1 MLSRLN
7 HTQMLRYAGLFTWA
21 SVGIPLV
28 SSIDFHGG
36 MPSGDLLGW
45 WIGYLGFGLCYWL
58 LTRGIGRRQAR
69 TADYALLLVVTI
81 CAVAV
86 SHFSGSGLAGG
97 LLLAI
102 AGVLPWYLPLGVG
115 IGWLL
120 LQNLALIPIFWT
132 AFEAVSRTDPN
143 YEGSPLRDAVLQA
156 VIFIGYSSFAFIA
169 GLVARR
175 QAEAREEQRRLNAEL
190 RATRALLAES
200 SRINERMRISR
211 ELHDL
216 LGHHLTALSL
226 NLEVASHMSQGR
238 VQEHVR
244 QAQSLAKLLL
254 TDVREAVSQL
264 REDDAI
270 DLTEALRSVVDGV
283 PGLDVQLDIPEQFH
297 VEQPERAHLLLRL
310 AQEAITNA
318 VRHAQ
323 ARRLI
328 LSVADDGDD
337 LLMTARDDGRG
348 ADQFRSGN
356 GLNGMRERLEQ
367 IGGQL
372 DIETARGA
380 GFCVR
385 MRIPGRGLDL
395 SPPREINLV
404 GKSNQAAG
412 PGFDTESM
420 NSTDNGGIEAG
431 AVVTNKETT
440 A

>member
-1 MLSRLN
+1 
-7 HTQMLRYAGLFTWA
+7 
-21 SVGIPLV
+21 
-28 SSIDFHGG
+28 
-36 MPSGDLLGW
+36 
-45 WIGYLGFGLCYWL
+45 
-58 LTRGIGRRQAR
+58 
-69 TADYALLLVVTI
+69 
-81 CAVAV
+81 
-86 SHFSGSGLAGG
+86 
-97 LLLAI
+97 
-102 AGVLPWYLPLGVG
+102 
-115 IGWLL
+115 
-120 LQNLALIPIFWT
+120 
-132 AFEAVSRTDPN
+132 
-143 YEGSPLRDAVLQA
+143 
-156 VIFIGYSSFAFIA
+156 
-169 GLVARR
+169 LVARR

-254 TDVREAVSQL
+254 ADVREAVSQL

-297 VEQPERAHLLLRL
+297 VDQPERAHLLLRL

-318 VRHAQ
+318 VRHAE
-323 ARRLI
+323 ARTLS
-328 LSVADDGDD
+328 LSVAEDGDD

-348 ADQFRSGN
+348 ADQFRPGN

-395 SPPREINLV
+395 SPPREINLAGKARAAASASNDVQTPTADDEVAV
-404 GKSNQAAG
+404 GL
-412 PGFDTESM
+412 
-420 NSTDNGGIEAG
+420 
-431 AVVTNKETT
+431 TNKETT
-440 A
+440 T